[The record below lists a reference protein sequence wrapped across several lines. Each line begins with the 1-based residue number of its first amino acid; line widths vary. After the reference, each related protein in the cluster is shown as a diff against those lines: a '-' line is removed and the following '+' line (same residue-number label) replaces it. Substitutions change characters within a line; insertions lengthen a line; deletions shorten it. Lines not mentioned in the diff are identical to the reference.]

1 MTYLLLQTPNFI
13 RGSVVTDIL
22 NKAELRVELGGVEWS
37 GVREGGRDTQKY
49 SIDRSVNYIKH

>member
-37 GVREGGRDTQKY
+37 EGGREGHPE
-49 SIDRSVNYIKH
+49 I